1 MLSRFSRFFVPVVV
15 LILLSGSC
23 GKKSNPIAAFEPEVV
38 NNTDA
43 FQFQITDASHVNTT
57 LSYSWENTGS
67 QATVDHSTVVNE
79 GSAVIVIL
87 DADGTQVYS
96 SGLKASANESTSVGT
111 QGTWSVGLTFSN
123 YSGTANFR
131 LEKL

>member
-1 MLSRFSRFFVPVVV
+1 
-15 LILLSGSC
+15 
-23 GKKSNPIAAFEPEVV
+23 
-38 NNTDA
+38 
-43 FQFQITDASHVNTT
+43 
-57 LSYSWENTGS
+57 
-67 QATVDHSTVVNE
+67 VNE

>member
-1 MLSRFSRFFVPVVV
+1 MLSRTSRFFIPV
-15 LILLSGSC
+15 LALTILLGGC

-38 NNTDA
+38 NNQDA

-57 LSYSWENTGS
+57 LTYSWDNTGS

-79 GSAVIVIL
+79 GSAVIVVL

-96 SGLKASANESTSVGT
+96 SGLKASANESTSAGT
-111 QGTWSVGLTFSN
+111 PGTWSVGVSFSN

>member
-1 MLSRFSRFFVPVVV
+1 MLSRTGQL
-15 LILLSGSC
+15 LILVLAFIFLLGGC

-38 NNTDA
+38 NNPDA
-43 FQFQITDASHVNTT
+43 FQFQITDASRVNTT

-67 QATVDHSTVVNE
+67 QATVDHSTVASE
-79 GSAVIVIL
+79 GSAAIVIL
-87 DADGTQVYS
+87 DVDGTQVYS
-96 SGLKASANESTSVGT
+96 SGLKASANESTSSGT
-111 QGTWSVGLTFSN
+111 PGLWSVRVSFSN